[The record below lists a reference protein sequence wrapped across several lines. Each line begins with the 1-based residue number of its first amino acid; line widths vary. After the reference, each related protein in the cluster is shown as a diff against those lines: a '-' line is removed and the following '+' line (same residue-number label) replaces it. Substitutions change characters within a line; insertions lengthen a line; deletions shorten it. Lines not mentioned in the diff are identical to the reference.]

1 MATNTFNQNV
11 VRLDI
16 SMHDA
21 ILMKIVHSLQQLPH
35 DVLDEALIV
44 PVLLWISDH
53 LLLKVV
59 TQSTSSYHLNYK
71 IVVIRILVKVE
82 DFHDIGMIG

>member
-1 MATNTFNQNV
+1 MAANTFNQNV

-16 SMHDA
+16 SVHDA
-21 ILMKIVHSLQQLPH
+21 ILMKIVYSLQQLPH

-71 IVVIRILVKVE
+71 VVVIRILVKVE